1 LDNDAVDQLIKRITD
16 QLAQDQKTAQQNF
29 ADFGAQSDTLLSKVA
44 NYAQLIST
52 AGPIAT
58 AAVDPIVGDTAA
70 TATTATA
77 EAGALSSTSVA
88 AAADTAAATAGAAG
102 LSGVATAGVGAAIV
116 LFLSFLLGSIA
127 SSSQSDSALAQ
138 ALQQIQT
145 EIGDIQVTALTQYW
159 NDQLNSGFHTYW
171 DPPSG
176 GGLKTDF
183 DDLAAQGTGGSYV
196 KKDAANYHDSANG
209 FVGNLVPSAPAGP
222 DNLIP
227 PEDWGAF
234 WQRPDL
240 EELRFSPYSKI
251 WYATLYPYGDEGLTN
266 IPPNAPQTA
275 PPFTQ
280 MWYGKLP
287 QAQSIGAP
295 TGVPTVADPRTFRP
309 YLSLAIQS
317 YLTLQSLVNFIDP
330 KQPTFSTFLSQYNK
344 DFVGYANFL
353 YSLYTQGVKGI
364 VKSDLPSAAD
374 ALGYLTFYIFQRGH
388 NAGKLG
394 QASDAVQPIINDPQ
408 IGPASMPQ
416 FATVSPD
423 GPCLPTAGT
432 QWNGV
437 YGVVDEYPPYGA
449 YLPQPS
455 DSTSL
460 SLPWMASPSYMIDVI
475 DTEGIDLVLTSDPYA
490 YLREFTFGNW
500 VNPWLRARLT
510 LGRMARWKAIYIFN
524 GYDKVW
530 SSLQNLRK
538 IITSVPEG
546 AKAPSYPELRLPDG
560 TVATGDWSVRELCRV
575 LGQIGGGILGPA
587 TSFTDPSGKG
597 LSLFLLVQSI
607 NNIAKGT
614 WAGPAYA
621 TADRPND
628 ESGRPL
634 PAGLSRP
641 ASFRA
646 LLASAAV

>member
-1 LDNDAVDQLIKRITD
+1 LDNDAVDQLVKRITD

-29 ADFGAQSDTLLSKVA
+29 ADFGSQSDNLLSNVA

-52 AGPIAT
+52 AGPIVS
-58 AAVDPIVGDTAA
+58 AAVDPIVGDAAATSTTAA
-70 TATTATA
+70 VEATVLSSSSVTAAATTATVTVGAA
-77 EAGALSSTSVA
+77 EAGA
-88 AAADTAAATAGAAG
+88 
-102 LSGVATAGVGAAIV
+102 ATAGVGAAIV

-145 EIGDIQVTALTQYW
+145 EIGDIQVTTLLEYW
-159 NDQLNSGFHTYW
+159 NDQLKSGFNSYW
-171 DPPSG
+171 NPAGG

-183 DDLAAQGTGGSYV
+183 DDLAAQGTGGNYV
-196 KKDAANYHDSANG
+196 KSDSAHYHDNANG
-209 FVGNLVPSAPAGP
+209 FVGNLVPSASAGA
-222 DNLIP
+222 DNLIA
-227 PEDWGAF
+227 PENWGTY

-280 MWYGKLP
+280 LWYGKLP
-287 QAQSIGAP
+287 RAQSVASP

-309 YLSLAIQS
+309 YLTLGIQS
-317 YLTLQSLVNFIDP
+317 YLTLQSVVNFIDP

-353 YSLYTQGVKGI
+353 YSLYAQGVHGI

-374 ALGYLTFYIFQRGH
+374 ALGYLTFYIFQRGL

-394 QASDAVQPIINDPQ
+394 AASDAVQPIINDPQ

-416 FATVSPD
+416 FARVSTD

-449 YLPQPS
+449 YQPQPS
-455 DSTSL
+455 DSTDL
-460 SLPWMASPSYMIDVI
+460 STSWMAAPSYMIDMI
-475 DTEGIDLVLTSDPYA
+475 DTEGIDLVLTSDPYP
-490 YLREFTFGNW
+490 YLREFTFGYW
-500 VNPWLRARLT
+500 VNPWLRAKLT

-524 GYDKVW
+524 GYDKAW
-530 SSLQNLRK
+530 SSLQSLRK

-546 AKAPSYPELRLPDG
+546 AKAPSYQQLRLGDG
-560 TVATGDWSVRELCRV
+560 TMATGNWSARELCRV
-575 LGQIGGGILGPA
+575 LSQIGGGILGPTA
-587 TSFTDPSGKG
+587 DFTDPTGKG
-597 LSLFLLVQSI
+597 LSLFLLVQSV

-614 WAGPAYA
+614 WAGQAYA
-621 TADRPND
+621 TADRPRD
-628 ESGRPL
+628 ESGRTL

-641 ASFRA
+641 ANFRA
-646 LLASAAV
+646 LLAAAAV

>member
-1 LDNDAVDQLIKRITD
+1 MDNDAVDQLIKRITG
-16 QLAQDQKTAQQNF
+16 QLAQDQKNAQQSF
-29 ADFGAQSDTLLSKVA
+29 SDFESQSDNLLSNVA

-58 AAVDPIVGDTAA
+58 AAVDPIVGDAAA

-77 EAGALSSTSVA
+77 EAGALSSASI
-88 AAADTAAATAGAAG
+88 AADAAVATAGAAAA
-102 LSGVATAGVGAAIV
+102 SGVATAGIGAAIV
-116 LFLSFLLGSIA
+116 LFLSFLLGSIT
-127 SSSQSDSALAQ
+127 SSSSSDSALAE

-145 EIGDIQVTALTQYW
+145 EIGDIQVNALAQYW
-159 NDQLNSGFHTYW
+159 NNQLTSGFHSYW
-171 DPPSG
+171 NPPGG
-176 GGLKTDF
+176 GGLQTDF
-183 DDLAAQGTGGSYV
+183 DDLAAQGTGGTYV
-196 KKDAANYHDSANG
+196 KRDAAKYHDNANG
-209 FVGNLVPSAPAGP
+209 FVGNLVPSASAGA

-227 PEDWGAF
+227 SENWGAF

-240 EELRFSPYSKI
+240 QELRFSPYSKI

-280 MWYGKLP
+280 LWYGKLP
-287 QAQSIGAP
+287 QAQSVAAP
-295 TGVPTVADPRTFRP
+295 TGLPTVADPRTFRP

-317 YLTLQSLVNFIDP
+317 YLTLQSLVNFIDHT
-330 KQPTFSTFLSQYNK
+330 QPTFSTFLSQYNK

-353 YSLYTQGVKGI
+353 YSLYTQGVHGI

-394 QASDAVQPIINDPQ
+394 SASDAVQPIINDPQ

-416 FATVSPD
+416 FARVSTD

-449 YLPQPS
+449 YRPQPS
-455 DSTSL
+455 DSTNL
-460 SLPWMASPSYMIDVI
+460 SLPWMAAPSYMIDVI
-475 DTEGIDLVLTSDPYA
+475 DTEGIDLVLTSDPYP
-490 YLREFTFGNW
+490 YLREFTFGYW
-500 VNPWLRARLT
+500 VNPWLRAKLT

-546 AKAPSYPELRLPDG
+546 TKKAPSYPEVRLGDG
-560 TVATGDWSVRELCRV
+560 TVATGDWSARELCRV
-575 LGQIGGGILGPA
+575 LGQIGAGILGP
-587 TSFTDPSGKG
+587 TPSFTDPTGEG
-597 LSLFLLVQSI
+597 LSLFLLVQSL
-607 NNIAKGT
+607 NNVAKGT
-614 WAGPAYA
+614 WAGPAYS
-621 TADRPND
+621 TADRPRD
-628 ESGRPL
+628 ESGKPL
-634 PAGLSRP
+634 PAGLSGP
-641 ASFRA
+641 ANFRA
-646 LLASAAV
+646 LLAAAAV